1 MEKTI
6 GVVGLGL
13 IGGSL
18 AKALTKNT
26 PYKVLGYDINKTAVS
41 KAIEDNVIIGEL
53 NQDNLSQCDV
63 VIIAL
68 YLNGTIDYIKQN
80 ASYFKKGSVVVD
92 CCGVKQQ
99 IHDEIFE
106 LMYENSVFY
115 IGGHPMAGNEFKGYE
130 ASKDGLFDNAT
141 MIICED
147 EKSNIVAIKAVEML
161 FLEMGFGKITLTT
174 ADVHDVIISF
184 TSQMPHIVSNC
195 YVKSDT
201 ASKREGFSAGS
212 YRDLTRVAR
221 LNVDMWTELCMSN
234 RECLIG
240 EIDTFIKNLT
250 EYSVA
255 LQNDDEQKFK
265 QLLTDGVE
273 LKEKLG

>member
-1 MEKTI
+1 MNKTVGI
-6 GVVGLGL
+6 VGLGL

-26 PYKVLGYDINKTAVS
+26 PHTVLGYDINQES
-41 KAIEDNVIIGEL
+41 INNAISDKVISGEL
-53 NQDNLSQCDV
+53 THETLSECDI

-68 YLNGTIDYIKQN
+68 YLKGTTEYIKQN
-80 ASYFKKGSVVVD
+80 ADYFKKGSVIVD
-92 CCGVKQQ
+92 CCGVKRE

-106 LMYENSVFY
+106 LMYEKSVFY
-115 IGGHPMAGNEFKGYE
+115 IGGHPMAGNEFMGYT

-147 EKSNIVAIKAVEML
+147 EKSNSVAIKAVELL

-174 ADVHDVIISF
+174 AEIHDVIISF

-195 YVKSDT
+195 YVKSET
-201 ASKREGFSAGS
+201 AKRKEGFSAGS

-221 LNVDMWTELCMSN
+221 LNVNMWTELCLSN
-234 RECLIG
+234 REYLIE
-240 EIDTFIKNLT
+240 EIDVFIKNLA
-250 EYSVA
+250 EYSTA
-255 LQNDDEQKFK
+255 LQNNDEEKFK
-265 QLLTDGVE
+265 QLLADGVN
-273 LKEKLG
+273 LKELLG

>member
-1 MEKTI
+1 MNKTI
-6 GVVGLGL
+6 GIVGLGL

-26 PYKVLGYDINKTAVS
+26 KYNVLGYDINNNAIDN
-41 KAIEDNVIIGEL
+41 AIEDKVISGTL
-53 NQDNLSQCDV
+53 NKDNLSQCDV

-68 YLNGTIDYIKQN
+68 YLNGTIDYIKEN
-80 ASYFKKGSVVVD
+80 ASFFKKGSVVVD
-92 CCGVKQQ
+92 CCGVKRQ

-115 IGGHPMAGNEFKGYE
+115 IGGHPMAGNEFKGYD
-130 ASKDGLFDNAT
+130 ASKEGLFDNAT

-147 EKSNIVAIKAVEML
+147 EKSNIVAIKVVEML
-161 FLEMGFGKITLTT
+161 FLEMGFGKITITT
-174 ADVHDVIISF
+174 ADIHDEIISF

-195 YVKSDT
+195 YVKSKT
-201 ASKREGFSAGS
+201 CEKKEGFSAGS

-221 LNVDMWTELCMSN
+221 LNIDMWTELCLSN
-234 RECLIG
+234 KEFLIE
-240 EIDTFIKNLT
+240 EIEVFIDNLKD
-250 EYSVA
+250 YSIA
-255 LQNDDEQKFK
+255 LKMNDEEKFK
-265 QLLTDGVE
+265 KLLTDGVE

>member
-1 MEKTI
+1 MNKTI

-26 PYKVLGYDINKTAVS
+26 PHTVLGYDINKDS
-41 KAIEDNVIIGEL
+41 INKALDEKVISGEL
-53 NQDNLSQCDV
+53 DDEKLAECDI

-68 YLNGTIDYIKQN
+68 YLKGTTEYIKQH
-80 ASYFKKGSVVVD
+80 AQFFKKGSVVVD
-92 CCGVKQQ
+92 CCGVKRE

-106 LMYENSVFY
+106 LMYGNSVFY
-115 IGGHPMAGNEFKGYE
+115 IGGHPMAGNEFMGYD

-147 EKSNIVAIKAVEML
+147 EKSNSVAIKAVEML
-161 FLEMGFGKITLTT
+161 FIEMGFGKITLTT
-174 ADVHDVIISF
+174 AEIHDVIISF

-201 ASKREGFSAGS
+201 AKRREGFSAGS

-221 LNVDMWTELCMSN
+221 LNVNMWTELCLSN
-234 RECLIG
+234 KDYLIE

-250 EYSVA
+250 EYSIA
-255 LQNDDEQKFK
+255 LQNNDEEKFQ
-265 QLLTDGVE
+265 QLLADGVE

>member
-1 MEKTI
+1 MNKTVGI
-6 GVVGLGL
+6 VGLGL

-26 PYKVLGYDINKTAVS
+26 PHTVLGYDIKKDSINQ
-41 KAIEDNVIIGEL
+41 AIEDKVISAEL
-53 NQDNLSQCDV
+53 NEENLSQCDI

-68 YLNGTIDYIKQN
+68 YLNGTIEYIKNN
-80 ASYFKKGSVVVD
+80 ATYFKKGSVVVD
-92 CCGVKQQ
+92 CCGVKRE

-115 IGGHPMAGNEFKGYE
+115 IGGHPMAGNEFMGYN
-130 ASKDGLFDNAT
+130 ASKDCLFENAT

-147 EKSNIVAIKAVEML
+147 EKSNSVAIKAVEIL
-161 FLEMGFGKITLTT
+161 FLEIGFGKITLTT
-174 ADVHDVIISF
+174 AEIHDVIISF

-201 ASKREGFSAGS
+201 AKRREGFSAGS

-221 LNVDMWTELCMSN
+221 LNVDMWTELCLSN
-234 RECLIG
+234 REYVID
-240 EIDTFIKNLT
+240 EIDTFIKNLA
-250 EYSVA
+250 EYSTA
-255 LQNDDEQKFK
+255 LQNNDEEKFR
-265 QLLTDGVE
+265 QLLTDGVN
-273 LKEKLG
+273 LKEMLG